1 MANGIIDLGSN
12 KSNFEGRI
20 VWKSISNGSE
30 YNSSYV
36 EAHLQVR
43 RNDGYSTK
51 GTWSGAL
58 QIGGTSNTFSN
69 SSTSISSSWVT
80 MLEFYIQQPHN
91 NDGTG
96 SVYIAGYCNAPS
108 GTSMAGAQV
117 SGNKTVTLDR
127 IPRAS
132 SIICAEGNLGRATT
146 ININRQSENFTHTI
160 TYKFGGNAGTIAT
173 KTNNT
178 NISWIIPTSFYKEIP
193 NAKNGQGTITCETYS
208 GNTLIGSS
216 SCNFNAM
223 VLESINKP
231 SISASVE
238 DTNTTTIE
246 LTGDSNKI
254 VKYFSNA
261 KVIITATAQN
271 SATIKNQ
278 KVVCGD
284 GKSATTATSTLNKV
298 ESGSFVVSTSDSR
311 GYSNSATINKTLV
324 NYIKLAITELNI
336 ARESSTSNTIKATLK
351 GNYFNS
357 SFGSVPNILALK
369 WRYRIAG
376 GTWSGY
382 TTITAILSGNTFSY
396 SGTLGTVFDYKKVY
410 EFQFVAQ
417 DKLVTVINKN
427 GNSVY
432 VQKGDPLIDLY
443 KDNFKVNGNV
453 MLRGFLGQIAGSITG
468 TTTDNFN
475 TALRE
480 GEWQINGD
488 GNITGGPH
496 TGNLFGKLIVK
507 VSNGTTHN
515 NSSNWIWQYFLET
528 SGLVYFRNKT
538 NSGAWS
544 SWSIVRRGNITG
556 WKSLYYN
563 ATGTTGSITLNE
575 TAANFSCIEI
585 YYYKANCGYSSVK
598 IYSPNGKDVNLMLNQ
613 LSEKTIFQNLSKR
626 IKISGT
632 SITVDTNTSGYG
644 NVSISKIEVNTE
656 NNIYIFSVIG
666 YY

>member
-1 MANGIIDLGSN
+1 MQ
-12 KSNFEGRI
+12 E
-20 VWKSISNGSE
+20 
-30 YNSSYV
+30 
-36 EAHLQVR
+36 
-43 RNDGYSTK
+43 
-51 GTWSGAL
+51 
-58 QIGGTSNTFSN
+58 
-69 SSTSISSSWVT
+69 ISSV
-80 MLEFYIQQPHN
+80 N
-91 NDGTG
+91 NEK
-96 SVYIAGYCNAPS
+96 I
-108 GTSMAGAQV
+108 
-117 SGNKTVTLDR
+117 
-127 IPRAS
+127 
-132 SIICAEGNLGRATT
+132 
-146 ININRQSENFTHTI
+146 
-160 TYKFGGNAGTIAT
+160 
-173 KTNNT
+173 
-178 NISWIIPTSFYKEIP
+178 KEIMKLQQKKYRELSGQVLIEGYKIFLEAVKA
-193 NAKNGQGTITCETYS
+193 NAEILEILLTKKELEKHNLSAYKDKI
-208 GNTLIGSS
+208 NLISDNVS
-216 SCNFNAM
+216 KKLSFNQTSQNFFA
-223 VLESINKP
+223 VIKP
-231 SISASVE
+231 RE
-238 DTNTTTIE
+238 P
-246 LTGDSNKI
+246 
-254 VKYFSNA
+254 
-261 KVIITATAQN
+261 
-271 SATIKNQ
+271 
-278 KVVCGD
+278 
-284 GKSATTATSTLNKV
+284 KV

-443 KDNFKVNGNV
+443 KDNVKVNGNV